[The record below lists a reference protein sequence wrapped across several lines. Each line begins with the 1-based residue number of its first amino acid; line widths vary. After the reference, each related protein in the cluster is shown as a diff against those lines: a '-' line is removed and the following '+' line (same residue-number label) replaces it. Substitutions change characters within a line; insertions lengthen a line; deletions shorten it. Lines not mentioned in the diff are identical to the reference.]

1 MPVNIRGEWC
11 QNHIRRASLHF
22 DGFSVSRTRVEGYG
36 HSGPTRYEVAD
47 SLFNVEDEVED
58 SRSEH

>member
-1 MPVNIRGEWC
+1 MPKPYS
-11 QNHIRRASLHF
+11 ASISAF
-22 DGFSVSRTRVEGYG
+22 DGFRVSRTRVEGYG